1 MDTLSL
7 LMSIL
12 GVIIACAKAAAV
24 VVAFLAFV
32 AFIKYLSLK
41 GLGLLPSVEAT
52 AFVMSM
58 VSADIAAAVGFGVFL
73 WLRCLSA
80 LSILSDG
87 VTFIFVL
94 FAIVLCYAIAMRFE
108 FVKLGSVGL
117 FKCNRNARKISAAAC
132 NLSNSYLAITPVLL
146 S

>member
-7 LMSIL
+7 LMYIL
-12 GVIIACAKAAAV
+12 GVIVDCAKALAV
-24 VVAFLAFV
+24 IVAILSCVALA
-32 AFIKYLSLK
+32 KYMSLK

-52 AFVMSM
+52 AFVISM
-58 VSADIAAAVGFGVFL
+58 VSADIAMAFGLAVFL
-73 WLRCLSA
+73 WLRCISA

-87 VTFIFVL
+87 VTYLFVMFTIVL
-94 FAIVLCYAIAMRFE
+94 CCAIVLRLAT
-108 FVKLGSVGL
+108 VKRESLGL
-117 FKCNRNARKISAAAC
+117 FKCNRNARKMSTAAC